1 MSYSN
6 PMHHADGAV
15 APLRPA
21 RPSLAHAALADDNTV
36 VDVFTSPSECAAYC
50 RMLGFMHLP
59 HRPPALIAG
68 ERYRA

>member
-6 PMHHADGAV
+6 PMHHEPGAV
-15 APLRPA
+15 APL
-21 RPSLAHAALADDNTV
+21 RPSLAHAALANDGTV
-36 VDVFTSPSECAAYC
+36 VGVFASPSECAAYC
-50 RMLGFMHLP
+50 RMLGLTHLP